1 MRNELKMKMTLPD
14 DMEIPENNR
23 DLSSMRNV
31 RWLLRNLAV
40 RNSTHPCFKTVMK
53 NLTNLAK
60 ENL

>member
-1 MRNELKMKMTLPD
+1 MKNELKIKMTLPE
-14 DMEIPENNR
+14 DMDIPENNR

-40 RNSTHPCFKTVMK
+40 RNSGHPCFQSVMK

>member
-1 MRNELKMKMTLPD
+1 MRNELKIKMTLPE

-40 RNSTHPCFKTVMK
+40 HNSTHPCFKTVMK
-53 NLTNLAK
+53 NLIIITK
-60 ENL
+60 EKI